1 MMRRK
6 WLTIGLIGVMLLG
19 GIEAPV
25 WTLHRA
31 AAEGT
36 AGSARPAA
44 SDSDVLD
51 ALFGGASSGSGE
63 SKEKDARE
71 KGADKQGQ
79 ADAQTVVEDDYFD
92 VLDRW
97 RKEGAVEAA
106 GVRVELPAREFRVE
120 GRPAP
125 LLAAS
130 QSEGYGKEVLR
141 WDEKT
146 LEVEIPVDV
155 PQSGLYNL
163 ELDYYPL
170 SGQILSIQ
178 RGIKIN
184 GDYPYFQARQ
194 FELDKLWKDDNDPFE
209 KDSLGN
215 DILPGQKMIP
225 GWMKQTI
232 ADPASA
238 DDRPLLFYLE
248 KGENLISLPFIGE
261 PALLGAAALTSPASA
276 PSYED
281 YARQGK
287 LKQAPPALVAV
298 EGERA
303 SSKNQPFIR
312 VQADGSPSSIPFDS
326 RRQLLNAIGGDS
338 WQRSGQSVSWTFDVP
353 ADGEYRIAIKY
364 KQNTNTSET
373 GTDMPVYRTLE
384 IDGELPFE
392 EMRRVVF
399 PFTKSWKNK
408 TLESADG
415 EPYLFQLQQGRHSL
429 KLTANDAPYRET
441 IRTIKSVMSGIN
453 DLAIEVKMATGNTQ
467 DSNRDWDLTEQI
479 PGVADRLLAYADE
492 LDSRYATLAA
502 QISRSPDAAQ
512 SLVISAQ
519 RLRNLAEDP
528 NSLPYKYA
536 QLSEGSGSIM
546 QMLGTSLGKLPN
558 QPLTVDRIYVY
569 SDSKLPSAQAGLFS
583 RLSANVS
590 AFLASFTKDYS
601 KVGGGDPD
609 ELQVWVNRPRQYVT
623 MLQHEADEEFTRKTG
638 IKVSFSLM
646 PDETKLILAN
656 AAGSS
661 PDMALSINNVTP
673 FNLAVRGTL
682 SDLSQFPD
690 YEEVAKRFSPG
701 AMLPFRFDGGAYA
714 LPETQNFW
722 VMYYRKDILNALDI
736 PLPETMDDVR
746 RILPDLQ
753 RYGLNFFHP
762 LSQTGGL
769 KPLTLT
775 APFIYQSG
783 GELFKDDGA
792 GAAID
797 SENAVAGI
805 KQMTDLF
812 TVYNLPLNVPSFYNH
827 FRDGSLPI
835 GISDFATY
843 VQLTSAAPEISGLW
857 GIAPAPGVQDADGKI
872 GRWQTGTGQSAVIF
886 KDSKRQADAW
896 ELLKW
901 WTSKETQVSFGN
913 RMQTIYG
920 PTYKW
925 NTANLEAFDQMPWP
939 KEDIGVIQEQWK
951 WLKDVPHLPGDY
963 MLERMLSDAWNKIV
977 FNGVNPRRA
986 IEDAT
991 ILTNREMV
999 KKLEE
1004 FKYMK
1009 NGKLVKPLEVPRLLD
1024 EKGR

>member
-1 MMRRK
+1 MRRK
-6 WLTIGLIGVMLLG
+6 LLTIGMIGVMLLG
-19 GIEAPV
+19 GIDAPA
-25 WTLHRA
+25 WALHRA
-31 AAEGT
+31 AAEGN
-36 AGSARPAA
+36 AGNAQPST
-44 SDSDVLD
+44 SNSDVLD
-51 ALFGGASSGSGE
+51 SLFGGASSGSG
-63 SKEKDARE
+63 KPKDEKSQE
-71 KGADKQGQ
+71 EGQDKDGPAIVKQ
-79 ADAQTVVEDDYFD
+79 VVEDDYFD

-97 RKEGAVEAA
+97 RKEGAKEAE
-106 GVRVELPAREFRVE
+106 GIRIELPARQFRIK
-120 GRPAP
+120 GLPAP

-141 WDEKT
+141 WDEET
-146 LEVEIPVDV
+146 LEVEIPVKV

-163 ELDYYPL
+163 QLDYYPL

-184 GDYPYFQARQ
+184 GEYPYFQARQ
-194 FELDKLWKDDNDPFE
+194 FELDKQWKDDNYPFD

-215 DILPGQKMIP
+215 DTLPEQKMIP
-225 GWMKQTI
+225 GWMKQTVE
-232 ADPASA
+232 DPASA
-238 DDRPLLFYLE
+238 DDRPLLFYL
-248 KGENLISLPFIGE
+248 KQGENLISLPFIGE
-261 PALLGAAALTSPASA
+261 PALLGAAALISPAA
-276 PSYED
+276 VPSYED
-281 YARQGK
+281 YAQQGGF
-287 LKQAPPALVAV
+287 KQAPKAILVV

-312 VQADGSPSSIPFDS
+312 VQADGSPSTVPFDS
-326 RRQLLNAIGGDS
+326 RKQQLNAVGGDS
-338 WQRSGQSVSWTFDVP
+338 WQLSGQSVSWTFEVP
-353 ADGEYRIAIKY
+353 ADGDYRIAIKY

-373 GTDMPVYRTLE
+373 GTDMPVYRTLQ
-384 IDGELPFE
+384 IDGAIPFE

-408 TLESADG
+408 MLESADG
-415 EPYLFQLQQGRHSL
+415 EPYLFHLQKGRHSI
-429 KLTANDAPYRET
+429 KLTANDAPYRDT
-441 IRTIKSVMSGIN
+441 IRTIKTVMSGIN

-479 PGVADRLLAYADE
+479 PGVADRLLKYSDE
-492 LDSRYATLAA
+492 LSSRYDALAA
-502 QISRSPDAAQ
+502 QISRSPDAAK

-519 RLRNLAEDP
+519 RLRNLAKDP

-558 QPLTVDRIYVY
+558 QPLTVDRIYMY
-569 SDSKLPSAQAGLFS
+569 SDSRLPAAQASLFS
-583 RLSANVS
+583 RLSANLS

-601 KVGGGDPD
+601 KVGGSDPD
-609 ELQVWVNRPRQYVT
+609 ELQIWVNRPRQYVT
-623 MLQHEADEEFTRKTG
+623 MLQHAADEEFTKQTG

-656 AAGSS
+656 AAGNS

-682 SDLSQFPD
+682 SDLTQFPD

-775 APFIYQSG
+775 SPFIYQSG
-783 GELFKDDGA
+783 GELFKENGT

-857 GIAPAPGVQDADGKI
+857 GIAPVPGVKAADGTI
-872 GRWQTGTGQSAVIF
+872 ERWQTGTGQSAVIF
-886 KDSKRQADAW
+886 KNSKRQADAW

-925 NTANLEAFDQMPWP
+925 NTANLEAFQQMPWP
-939 KEDIGVIQEQWK
+939 AEDIGVIREQWK

-991 ILTNREMV
+991 ILTNREMA

-1004 FKYMK
+1004 FKYME
-1009 NGKLVKPLEVPRLLD
+1009 NGKLVKPLEVPRLHE